1 MLNATCSHSANQIDL
16 ACGTGE
22 TNTAIAM
29 RMGVTGMTVGIWRKR
44 YREFGIEVLHDVL
57 RPGRPRTYDDVKVA
71 EVINR
76 APHTFAKPSPEA
88 RSIAGSRHSAFNP
101 IAKRHS
107 QSRQIPSVSRRS
119 GTSSATGCPC
129 ADWGKRA
136 KVK

>member
-1 MLNATCSHSANQIDL
+1 
-16 ACGTGE
+16 
-22 TNTAIAM
+22 
-29 RMGVTGMTVGIWRKR
+29 MGVTGMTVGIWRKR
-44 YREFGIEVLHDVL
+44 YREFGIEVLHDEL

-107 QSRQIPSVSRRS
+107 QSRQIPSVSRRVRDIL
-119 GTSSATGCPC
+119 GLYCPC
-129 ADWGKRA
+129 ATGVSVLR
-136 KVK
+136 